1 MSDRTYVEAL
11 ARKELI
17 TWLFVFIVSVG
28 FLFWHGPSFPLAVVT
43 VFAALCLI
51 TKVLALRR
59 LQRDRKSLAKK
70 E

>member
-1 MSDRTYVEAL
+1 MSDGTYVEAL

-28 FLFWHGPSFPLAVVT
+28 LLFWHGPSFPLAVLT
-43 VFAALCLI
+43 VLAALCLL

-59 LQRDRKSLAKK
+59 LRRDRSLTKK
-70 E
+70 K